1 MKLLKRLG
9 FPEVQAHHKPSALM
23 QKVEQALVKRMS
35 ACEKM
40 MKIMTG
46 EEMASS
52 HLAKQKL
59 AVCYNFYMRKR
70 KWKREERDLHSYAAA
85 SL

>member
-9 FPEVQAHHKPSALM
+9 FPEMQAHHKPSTLM

-40 MKIMTG
+40 VKTMTG
-46 EEMASS
+46 EEMAGSN
-52 HLAKQKL
+52 LAMQKL
-59 AVCYNFYMRKR
+59 AIK
-70 KWKREERDLHSYAAA
+70 S
-85 SL
+85 